1 MAGSSALLPG
11 SSIAFHPHLEFLS
24 RTKSY
29 HAPRGY
35 GDLFAGLGVASRSL
49 VLVAQI
55 EVAETR
61 QLDLLA
67 LLQRLAD
74 DLEKGI
80 HEFLGLA
87 LVEADVGKQLFG
99 HGCLGQ
105 GHVILA
111 IGLGNRSPAR
121 PRHRPRNDWHRH
133 L

>member
-80 HEFLGLA
+80 HEFLVLA
-87 LVEADVGKQLFG
+87 RVQTG
-99 HGCLGQ
+99 HGTTLVA
-105 GHVILA
+105 H
-111 IGLGNRSPAR
+111 AR
-121 PRHRPRNDWHRH
+121 
-133 L
+133 